1 MTVFNGSLAILNI
14 SPLRR
19 IQDSRLRKEESQ
31 RDGRQF
37 GQTQEKVNWVK
48 RSFKEDDEKE
58 NMGWDVW
65 KLKTQYLII
74 GKEASGEENCCL
86 GTCRRVEDIRIKPG
100 EAERLLC

>member
-19 IQDSRLRKEESQ
+19 IWDSRLRKEESQ

-48 RSFKEDDEKE
+48 RSFKEDVEK
-58 NMGWDVW
+58 
-65 KLKTQYLII
+65 
-74 GKEASGEENCCL
+74 GKYGVGCL
-86 GTCRRVEDIRIKPG
+86 ESEDIVSDYW
-100 EAERLLC
+100 ERSKWRRKLLLLYLPSSRGHQDRAW